1 VLKAD
6 LRVSSDKSAVV
17 VMNKEQAIRAY
28 AEVFLAQTKYENCP
42 PVVFEEFVTGREVSY
57 TILMDGNDWVPLAAV
72 RDYKRIR
79 DRDEGPNTGGMGS
92 YSPVP
97 WLTPDIEEKI
107 KQEIVIPTM
116 RGLQAE
122 GLQYR
127 GFLYI
132 GIMVDSKGDPWVL
145 EYNTRM
151 GDTEAETILMLLD
164 DDFSD
169 VAEKAA
175 KGSVKDLQLTW
186 RDGCAVSVAVAPPGY
201 PAEVI
206 ETPIDLPFPESDGVK
221 CFGSIFHLNP
231 SGIHSGQGR
240 TACVTGYAANAADCR
255 NKIYDV
261 IRQLNK
267 NQLFHTRSDIALEL
281 VSAPAVPVEAEVA
294 CAAS

>member
-1 VLKAD
+1 
-6 LRVSSDKSAVV
+6 
-17 VMNKEQAIRAY
+17 
-28 AEVFLAQTKYENCP
+28 
-42 PVVFEEFVTGREVSY
+42 
-57 TILMDGNDWVPLAAV
+57 
-72 RDYKRIR
+72 
-79 DRDEGPNTGGMGS
+79 
-92 YSPVP
+92 
-97 WLTPDIEEKI
+97 LTPDIEEKI